1 MYFTIPIVRIIT
13 AKLQANGS
21 AKVNPKIALLLASTE
36 IGPLFNIGG
45 KIKQIAVLAINSAI
59 PASNGYKDL
68 PIPCNEFLNINK
80 YYHNKLSFHLSFQQ
94 NKIFAYKNH

>member
-59 PASNGYKDL
+59 PASYGYKDL
-68 PIPCNEFLNINK
+68 PIPCNEFLKTNSVPRMK
-80 YYHNKLSFHLSFQQ
+80 YNDKSQ
-94 NKIFAYKNH
+94 YK

>member
-68 PIPCNEFLNINK
+68 PIPCNEFLKINSVPRMK
-80 YYHNKLSFHLSFQQ
+80 YNDKSQ
-94 NKIFAYKNH
+94 YK

>member
-68 PIPCNEFLNINK
+68 PIPCNEFLKTNSVPRMK
-80 YYHNKLSFHLSFQQ
+80 YN
-94 NKIFAYKNH
+94 YKSQYK

>member
-68 PIPCNEFLNINK
+68 PIPCNEFLKKNSVPRMK
-80 YYHNKLSFHLSFQQ
+80 YNDKSQ
-94 NKIFAYKNH
+94 YK

>member
-68 PIPCNEFLNINK
+68 PIPCNEFLNTNSVPRMK
-80 YYHNKLSFHLSFQQ
+80 YNDKSQ
-94 NKIFAYKNH
+94 YK